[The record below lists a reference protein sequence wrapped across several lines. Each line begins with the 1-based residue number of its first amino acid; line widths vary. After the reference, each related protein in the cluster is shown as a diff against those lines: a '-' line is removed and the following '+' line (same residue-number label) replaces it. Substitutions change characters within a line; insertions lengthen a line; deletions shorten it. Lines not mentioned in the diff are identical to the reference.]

1 MGRSVALGLYN
12 PTPIGGN
19 EVGSIFYREDYSSS
33 PVTQVLGFRCHLVIH
48 TLVPELIYEYVL
60 CFLVGKT

>member
-19 EVGSIFYREDYSSS
+19 EVGSIFYRENYSSS
-33 PVTQVLGFRCHLVIH
+33 PVTQVLGFRGHLVIH
-48 TLVPELIYEYVL
+48 PIVPELIYE
-60 CFLVGKT
+60 

>member
-48 TLVPELIYEYVL
+48 TLIPELIYE
-60 CFLVGKT
+60 